1 MGSRDYKVL
10 KNYAKEAS
18 ILTIPFKINSITEA
32 TSPVKIFE
40 YMALHKPIVITDL
53 NECRQYESVLIGH
66 DHDEFIAL
74 LDKALK
80 KKNDK
85 KYIELL
91 DKEARE
97 NDWSFK
103 AQAILDLI
111 KKDE

>member
-1 MGSRDYKVL
+1 M
-10 KNYAKEAS
+10 
-18 ILTIPFKINSITEA
+18 
-32 TSPVKIFE
+32 
-40 YMALHKPIVITDL
+40 
-53 NECRQYESVLIGH
+53 LIGH